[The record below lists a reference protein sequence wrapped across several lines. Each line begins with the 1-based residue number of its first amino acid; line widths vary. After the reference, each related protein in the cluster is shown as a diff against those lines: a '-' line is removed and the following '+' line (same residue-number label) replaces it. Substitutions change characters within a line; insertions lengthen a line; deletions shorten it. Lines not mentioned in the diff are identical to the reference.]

1 MARAEGVSGAELAP
15 FAQGIAAILPPLF
28 TEFAADTDA
37 GSYSGELN
45 PITSAASTMAHVV
58 HASEAH
64 GIDASVMRVI
74 EGQARRVIALG
85 HGTDGFTRVAEVI
98 GRS

>member
-1 MARAEGVSGAELAP
+1 
-15 FAQGIAAILPPLF
+15 
-28 TEFAADTDA
+28 
-37 GSYSGELN
+37 
-45 PITSAASTMAHVV
+45 MAHVV

-85 HGTDGFTRVAEVI
+85 HGTDGFTRVAEVLA
-98 GRS
+98 RR